1 MYDINRN
8 YNATKILP
16 TSVISLNFDL
26 SNIRQINWSFYL
38 NQTSKLSCFTRIRFK
53 FIHDHIIDFNI
64 YFFHIFF
71 HIKHIGKPS
80 ICFNDGEFE
89 MQYSENVN
97 GC

>member
-1 MYDINRN
+1 MP
-8 YNATKILP
+8 A
-16 TSVISLNFDL
+16 SFISFNFDL

-38 NQTSKLSCFTRIRFK
+38 NQTSRLSCFTRIRFT
-53 FIHDHIIDFNI
+53 FIHDHIKDFNI
-64 YFFHIFF
+64 NIFFLFF

-80 ICFNDGEFE
+80 ICFNDGEFK

>member
-8 YNATKILP
+8 HNASKILP

-26 SNIRQINWSFYL
+26 SNIRQINWSFYS

-53 FIHDHIIDFNI
+53 FIRDHIIDFNI
-64 YFFHIFF
+64 YFFSIFF